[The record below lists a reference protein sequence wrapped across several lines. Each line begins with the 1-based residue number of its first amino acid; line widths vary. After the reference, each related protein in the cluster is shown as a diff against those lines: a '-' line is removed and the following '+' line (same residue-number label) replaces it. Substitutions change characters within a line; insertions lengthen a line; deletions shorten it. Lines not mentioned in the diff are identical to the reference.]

1 MMHTMYDP
9 LSGNMYGFDDSV
21 ITNMIATSCYSKS
34 EIDTKLAAVLKLCG
48 SKESYS
54 QLPKSGNEVG
64 DVWIVLDE
72 HAEYA
77 WVKSNEWEELGPV
90 INLDPYATQ
99 DWTRS
104 LVGTV
109 PNGYQNVTAYIAAVA
124 TVANSAKKSGDDA
137 KTTVDNF
144 KTAQLV
150 FEAATESIAA
160 LVNPVAQK
168 EETTDT
174 NFSRHKTYYK
184 LVGAEYV
191 TLIIGVDYEA
201 MDSISDFGETVYEE
215 VTPSLSTSTLVNKI
229 NELITAGNALIA
241 AHKQTAVVEE
251 VA

>member
-124 TVANSAKKSGDDA
+124 TVANS
-137 KTTVDNF
+137 DNF